1 MSFPLVIGK
10 WKSYFLLCRF
20 WDDCSWVSVPK
31 QISVPGL
38 LMIVLQCKHFSFTPS
53 WAFLI
58 WRFEKYLYHYFCVFL
73 TVFCCCSLFLEAL
86 RDNYCTSWMQLPC
99 LLTFPSYFNLFGYS
113 WLSIS
118 VLNFHIFNFI
128 RKLFVILLFFLAIC
142 SAFRVVFPPRFWE
155 YSSFKKFIL
164 SITCFLWSQFSNFV
178 LHLGPS
184 FSCYKLKKKCLVIL
198 GGPLTFLNESWA
210 HLM

>member
-1 MSFPLVIGK
+1 
-10 WKSYFLLCRF
+10 
-20 WDDCSWVSVPK
+20 
-31 QISVPGL
+31 
-38 LMIVLQCKHFSFTPS
+38 MIVLESVYPSKSVCQACSWLCYSASISHSLHLGPFWSEDLKSIFIIIFVSFS
-53 WAFLI
+53 
-58 WRFEKYLYHYFCVFL
+58 L
-73 TVFCCCSLFLEAL
+73 TVFCSCSLFLEAL
-86 RDNYCTSWMQLPC
+86 LDSYCTSWMQLPC

-128 RKLFVILLFFLAIC
+128 RKLFVILQFFLAIC

-178 LHLGPS
+178 LDLGPS
-184 FSCYKLKKKCLVIL
+184 FSYYKLKKNV
-198 GGPLTFLNESWA
+198 W
-210 HLM
+210 